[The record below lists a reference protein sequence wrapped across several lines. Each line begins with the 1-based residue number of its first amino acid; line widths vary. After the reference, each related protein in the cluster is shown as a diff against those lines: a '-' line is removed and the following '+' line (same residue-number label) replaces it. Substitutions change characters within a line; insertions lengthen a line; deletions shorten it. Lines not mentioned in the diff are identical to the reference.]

1 MQHLCVAQAL
11 SARSALNP
19 QIKGI
24 EQIRG
29 RTWGIFIYTIIPS
42 WKPIGCAVVFCIYT
56 EQTLLLLIGGLI
68 LDLGLDSFFVN
79 SQHRIGER
87 LYFTLFS
94 PHISSKPYSVEKM
107 LYFL

>member
-42 WKPIGCAVVFCIYT
+42 WKPIGCAVAFCIYT

-68 LDLGLDSFFVN
+68 LDLGLDS
-79 SQHRIGER
+79 S
-87 LYFTLFS
+87 L
-94 PHISSKPYSVEKM
+94 
-107 LYFL
+107 